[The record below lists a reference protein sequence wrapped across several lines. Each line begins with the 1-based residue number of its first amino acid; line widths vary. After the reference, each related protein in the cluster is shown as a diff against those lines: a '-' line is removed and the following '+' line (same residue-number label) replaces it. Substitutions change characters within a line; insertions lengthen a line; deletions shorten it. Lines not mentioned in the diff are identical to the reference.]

1 MSTSTQD
8 RTSHTAVCMNHVCMN
23 HATVSMTRKLSK
35 AHSKPRSLLA
45 LAALLALL
53 SCTFLALASQA
64 HAEKPWWGLHAG
76 SRPAYLKE
84 GVGQNELQELSTT
97 TEEFEGASEQ
107 AALAL
112 TVGSTELG
120 FFATEPT
127 AAAFGFTPLTAA
139 SLQSALEGAYGSGNV
154 LVSQQS
160 APAGTLSFAV
170 ETIAGAGKQ
179 SVSALEASALGVG
192 EPQAKV
198 ITPGRPDGQLYINIE
213 NLGNASIA
221 GEKTPVKITDK
232 LPAGLSAVGVAA
244 TQQAPEGDFHDRVPL
259 PCSLEASG
267 TRATCTFEGVLAPYV
282 ELEMRVNVVVNGA
295 VSGEQNEV
303 SATGGEGF
311 LCEQVVEAGTGAFS
325 EGGCITPGAGS
336 FERASLG
343 ALAPASIQRAITVSS
358 EPVPFGV
365 EAYALDNE
373 EEGGAPATQA
383 GAHPFQQ
390 TTSIALNQ
398 GADIGPLE
406 NLSHQP
412 HVNPVALAKDL
423 HFRWPAGLIG
433 NPNSFPQCSDEEFFS
448 VIENGAANQ
457 CPPDSAVGVAEVSVN
472 EPHATGVV
480 EIPVPL
486 FNLKPHVGEPAR
498 FGFNVTLGNAPV
510 VIDTAV
516 RTGDDYGVTVSV
528 ENITQNAAFLS
539 SQVTVWGVPGDA
551 RHDSQRGW
559 SCLLQASGFKT
570 QPHSTGGVGSC
581 EGSGEAHPTPFLSL
595 PTSCTGPLH
604 STVEGDS
611 WNAAGSLQELAEDQM
626 PALDG
631 CNRLP
636 FAAQIKVAPDGQQA
650 STPTGLSVDVHVPQQ
665 EDLNG
670 EGLASSNVRDIKVL
684 LPPGVSTNP
693 SSADGLTACTEEEV
707 GYLPAQSS
715 PPSELH
721 FSEKLPEPL
730 LQGMNFCPDSS
741 KIGTAKITT
750 PILPHPLE
758 GAVYLAEPAP
768 NGEEGKNPFK
778 TLIAFYLV
786 AKDPVSG
793 VLVKLPGRVALDQQT
808 GQIESTFENNPQAAF
823 EDAEVHFFG
832 GARAPLSTPALCGDY
847 ETQATFTP
855 WSGSPPIKSSSTFQI
870 NQGPNGSACPSNPL
884 PFAPSLAVGSP
895 NINAGSYSPLTTTI
909 TREDGNQDINNVQL
923 HFAPGMSG
931 ILSGIPLCHEAEA
944 NAGACPEASKI
955 GQTIVSVG
963 LGGAPFTVTAGK
975 VYLTESY
982 GGAPFGLSI
991 VNPADA
997 GPFHLGKVIVRAKI
1011 EIDPLTAALTVT
1023 TGQIPHILDGIP
1035 LQIKHVNVTIDREG
1049 FTFNPTNC
1057 NPQSISG
1064 TIGSVQGASALVS
1077 SPFQVTNCANLKF
1090 APDFKV
1096 ATAGKTSKAQGASL
1110 NVKLT
1115 YPKYKAGSYA
1125 NVAKVKVSLPKQL
1138 PSRLTTLQKA
1148 CTAAAFAK
1156 DPASCPK
1163 ESIVGQAKV
1172 ITPLLPVPL
1181 TGPAYFVS
1189 HGGEAFPD
1197 LTIVLKGSGAYPIT
1211 VDLIGS
1217 TQIKNGVTTST
1228 FKATPDVPFES
1239 FELSL
1244 PQGKFSA
1251 LAANANLCKQK
1262 LLMPTEFTAQ
1272 NGAVFK
1278 QSTKIAV
1285 TGCKKV
1291 PSKHERLLKALKAC
1305 KKKHGGKRASCERV
1319 ARKRFGGKGRKG

>member
-1 MSTSTQD
+1 MSASTQSETSHTLEASHTIETSHAVE
-8 RTSHTAVCMNHVCMN
+8 TSHTAI
-23 HATVSMTRKLSK
+23 AMTHK
-35 AHSKPRSLLA
+35 HSKRQSKLWPLLV
-45 LAALLALL
+45 LAALLLCA
-53 SCTFLALASQA
+53 FLILTSQA
-64 HAEKPWWGLHAG
+64 RADKPWWGLHAG

-84 GVGQNELQELSTT
+84 GAAKNETQQLTVSATSGSFIAICETCESEGHEGTVIVPAGITASELQALLETLYGPGNVEVPKGQSNEAGDDPYEIVFT
-97 TEEFEGASEQ
+97 G
-107 AALAL
+107 ALASRP
-112 TVGSTELG
+112 V
-120 FFATEPT
+120 A
-127 AAAFGFTPLTAA
+127 PL
-139 SLQSALEGAYGSGNV
+139 
-154 LVSQQS
+154 
-160 APAGTLSFAV
+160 GTLQFPPFKLTGGRQ
-170 ETIAGAGKQ
+170 E
-179 SVSALEASALGVG
+179 
-192 EPQAKV
+192 AKV
-198 ITPGRPDGQLYINIE
+198 DALTPGRPDGQLYISVE

-221 GEKTPVKITDK
+221 GDKTPVKITDE

-244 TQQAPEGDFHDRVPL
+244 TQQGAGGDFTKRRPL
-259 PCSLEASG
+259 PCALEASG
-267 TRATCTFEGVLAPYV
+267 TRATCTFEDALAPYV
-282 ELEMRVNVVVNGA
+282 ELEMRVNVVVQGA
-295 VSGEQNEV
+295 ASGEQNEV
-303 SATGGEGF
+303 SVSGGEGF
-311 LCEQVVEAGTGAFS
+311 LCKQVEAGTGAFS
-325 EGGCITPGAGS
+325 DGGCTTPGAGG
-336 FERASLG
+336 FERSSLG
-343 ALAPASIQRAITVSS
+343 SLAPSSIQRAITVSS
-358 EPVPFGV
+358 GPVPFGV
-365 EAYALDNE
+365 EEYGLENE

-383 GAHPFQQ
+383 GTHPFQQ

-398 GADIGPLE
+398 GADSGALE
-406 NLSHQP
+406 NAGHKP
-412 HVNPVALAKDL
+412 HVNPVAMPKDL

-433 NPNSFPQCSDEEFFS
+433 NPNAFPQCSDEEFFAI
-448 VIENGAANQ
+448 IESGATNG
-457 CPPDSAVGVAEVSVN
+457 CPADSAVGVAEVSAN
-472 EPHATGVV
+472 EPSFTGVV

-486 FNLKPHVGEPAR
+486 FNLKPHPGEPAR
-498 FGFNVTLGNAPV
+498 FGFNVTLGNTPV
-510 VIDTAV
+510 VIDTSV

-528 ENITQNAAFLS
+528 DNITQIAGFLS
-539 SQVTVWGVPGDA
+539 SHVTVWGVPGDP
-551 RHDSQRGW
+551 RHDHQRGW
-559 SCLLQASGFKT
+559 SCLLEGAGFI
-570 QPHSTGGVGSC
+570 PRPRSEDGIGPC
-581 EGSGEAHPTPFLSL
+581 EGSNEAHPPPFLSL
-595 PTSCTGPLH
+595 PTSCTGPSR

-611 WNAAGSLQELAEDQM
+611 WSAQGLLQQLAEDQM

-636 FAAQIKVAPDGQQA
+636 FAPQIKVAPDGQQA
-650 STPTGLSVDVHVPQQ
+650 STPTGLTVDVHVPQQ
-665 EDLNG
+665 EDLNS

-684 LPPGVSTNP
+684 LPPGVTTNP
-693 SSADGLTACTEEEV
+693 SSADGLTACTEEQI
-707 GYLPAQSS
+707 GYLPGQSN

-741 KIGTAKITT
+741 KIGTARITT
-750 PILPHPLE
+750 PILPNPLE

-768 NGEEGKNPFK
+768 NQEEGKNPFK
-778 TLIAFYLV
+778 TLIAFYLE
-786 AKDPVSG
+786 ARDPVSG
-793 VLVKLPGRVALDQQT
+793 VLVKLPGKVTLNQDN

-832 GARAPLSTPALCGDY
+832 GARAPLSTPALCGNY
-847 ETQATFTP
+847 ETKATFTP
-855 WSGSPPIKSSSTFQI
+855 WSGSPPVDSSSTFQI

-909 TREDGNQDINNVQL
+909 TREDGNQDIDNVQL

-931 ILSGIPLCHEAEA
+931 ILSGIPLCQEAQA
-944 NAGACPEASKI
+944 NAGTCPEASRI

-963 LGGAPFTVTAGK
+963 LGGAPFTVTGGK

-982 GGAPFGLSI
+982 QGAPFGLSI

-1057 NPQSISG
+1057 NPTSISG

-1090 APDFKV
+1090 APSFKV
-1096 ATAGKTSKAQGASL
+1096 STAGKTSKAQGASL

-1163 ESIVGQAKV
+1163 ESMVGQAKV

-1181 TGPAYFVS
+1181 TGPAIFVS

-1211 VDLIGS
+1211 VQLVGS

-1239 FELSL
+1239 FELNL

-1262 LLMPTEFTAQ
+1262 QLLMPTEFTAQ
-1272 NGAVFK
+1272 NGAVFR
-1278 QSTKIAV
+1278 QNTKIAV
-1285 TGCKKV
+1285 GGCGKAK
-1291 PSKHERLLKALKAC
+1291 SKLQQALKQC
-1305 KKKHGGKRASCERV
+1305 RKKHGKTVRRRCEAR
-1319 ARKRFGGKGRKG
+1319 ARKRYGKAAHRR